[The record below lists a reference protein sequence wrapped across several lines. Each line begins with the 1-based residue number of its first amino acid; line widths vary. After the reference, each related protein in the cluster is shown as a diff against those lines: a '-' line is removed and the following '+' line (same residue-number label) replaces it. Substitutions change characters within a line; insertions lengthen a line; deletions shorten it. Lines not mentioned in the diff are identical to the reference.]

1 VVAEWK
7 RQINHLGA
15 ARLTRFPSPARTFWR
30 EVWSSMPT
38 GTDRLIKRAGI
49 EGCHDPINRLKMKN
63 ISD

>member
-1 VVAEWK
+1 VEAPDQPSGRRAPDKISKPDPELLAE
-7 RQINHLGA
+7 A
-15 ARLTRFPSPARTFWR
+15 
-30 EVWSSMPT
+30 WSSMPT